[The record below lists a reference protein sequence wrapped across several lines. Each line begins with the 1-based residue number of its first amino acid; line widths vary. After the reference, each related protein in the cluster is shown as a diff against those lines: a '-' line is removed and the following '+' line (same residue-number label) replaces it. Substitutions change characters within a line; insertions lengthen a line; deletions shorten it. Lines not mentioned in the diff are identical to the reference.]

1 MVCRAGQNW
10 LRLITFLPTLQ
21 CWPSCCFS
29 PRLSSSSSPPSAWL
43 CSRQSPCPPIIELC
57 KSWWLFMLCLIFY
70 HLRAESLPSLH
81 SVMHTG
87 GLPLLTH
94 QDVENLAWW
103 KVKLST
109 KFSVRLLLPFVS
121 FITAVITAPWEDFLD
136 SLPCPPLAPLAINL
150 KREI

>member
-1 MVCRAGQNW
+1 M
-10 LRLITFLPTLQ
+10 RLITFLPTLQ

-70 HLRAESLPSLH
+70 HLRAESLPGLH

-94 QDVENLAWW
+94 QDVENITWRAESEVRELCQS
-103 KVKLST
+103 VVCLSV
-109 KFSVRLLLPFVS
+109 SPLVS
-121 FITAVITAPWEDFLD
+121 FITTVITAPWDDFLD